1 MPRHF
6 SALIGPAALA
16 CLLYAPPAAFATG
29 VDAPAVSHVDPAPC
43 VAAAAAGDA
52 DAIIAACGPL
62 IDNEKTARADRLKAL
77 LARGRAYTSKDQP
90 DRAIADY
97 DIALRLDP
105 TLADIFNARG
115 ELRRGKGDF
124 PRAIADFA
132 AAIKLNPQHA
142 AARANHKALAQE
154 LERLGAQMAIKNRAS
169 PSSTSPSST
178 SPPPTSPPLK

>member
-1 MPRHF
+1 MPRYF
-6 SALIGPAALA
+6 SALIPSAALA
-16 CLLYAPPAAFATG
+16 WLLYAPTAAFATG
-29 VDAPAVSHVDPAPC
+29 VDALAVPHVDPAPC
-43 VAAAAAGDA
+43 VAAAMADDA
-52 DAIIAACGPL
+52 EAIIAVCGPL

-77 LARGRAYTSKDQP
+77 IARGRAYAARDQP

-154 LERLGAQMAIKNRAS
+154 LERLGAQMAIKNRPG
-169 PSSTSPSST
+169 PS
-178 SPPPTSPPLK
+178 TSPPLK

>member
-1 MPRHF
+1 MRSRF
-6 SALIGPAALA
+6 SALILPAALGW
-16 CLLYAPPAAFATG
+16 LLYAPPAVFATG
-29 VDAPAVSHVDPAPC
+29 VDAPTAPDIDPAPC
-43 VAAAAAGDA
+43 MAAAAADDA
-52 DAIIAACGPL
+52 EAIMAVCGPL

-77 LARGRAYTSKDQP
+77 IARGRAYAGKDQP

-97 DIALRLDP
+97 DSALRLDS
-105 TLADIFNARG
+105 TLADTFNARG

-154 LERLGAQMAIKNRAS
+154 LERLGARMAIKNRRGP
-169 PSSTSPSST
+169 PSI
-178 SPPPTSPPLK
+178 SPPFK

>member
-1 MPRHF
+1 MPRYF
-6 SALIGPAALA
+6 SALIPSAALA
-16 CLLYAPPAAFATG
+16 WLLYAPTATFATG
-29 VDAPAVSHVDPAPC
+29 VDAPAVPHVDPAPC
-43 VAAAAAGDA
+43 VAAAVADDA
-52 DAIIAACGPL
+52 EAIIAVCGPL
-62 IDNEKTARADRLKAL
+62 IDNEKTGRADRLKAL
-77 LARGRAYTSKDQP
+77 IARGRAYAAKDQP

-154 LERLGAQMAIKNRAS
+154 LERLGAQMAIKNRPG
-169 PSSTSPSST
+169 PS
-178 SPPPTSPPLK
+178 TSPPLK